1 MLGGPV
7 GSREEKMMAFILT
20 HHISTIR
27 GGAMLRTIAAVMR
40 PVTMRRTLTPQERAN
55 LRASRPLLALTTASL
70 GGHPQP

>member
-1 MLGGPV
+1 
-7 GSREEKMMAFILT
+7 MAFILT
-20 HHISTIR
+20 QHISTIR

-55 LRASRPLLALTTASL
+55 LQASRRSVALITASL